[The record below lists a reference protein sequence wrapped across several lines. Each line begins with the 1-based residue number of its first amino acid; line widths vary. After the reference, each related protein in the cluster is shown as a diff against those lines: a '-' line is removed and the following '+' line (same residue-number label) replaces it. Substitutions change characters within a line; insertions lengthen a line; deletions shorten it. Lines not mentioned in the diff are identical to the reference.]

1 MAGRKR
7 ANGEGTVYQ
16 RADGRWEGAGYV
28 LAADGTSKR
37 VRVYGATRKEAA
49 DKLAERLA
57 DSRHGRPVPADATI
71 TLTRWLTT
79 VVVHRLRPTTYATY
93 DGYVRQFL
101 IPALGHRPLAALT
114 VAEVRTFLDNLGAVC
129 QCCARGWD
137 AARDPNHRRKDRR
150 PRCCAVGVCCRHTVK
165 PATVRY
171 IRAVL
176 SSALAH
182 AVREEI
188 LHRNVASVVRLPTP
202 RRGGNQPFTAS
213 EARKYLY
220 AAAFHRHGALF
231 ELALRTGMRRGELLG
246 LQWGDLDLDTGYLTV
261 RRTLA
266 RVRGGPVFQ
275 PLKTE
280 ASARRILLPAACMTS
295 LACYRRRQQLDR
307 RTAGDT
313 WKDLDLVFA
322 TTTGAP
328 LDPAMVHRQH
338 ETICYLAEVR
348 YIRFHDLRHSC
359 ATLLLEQ
366 GVELITIKELLG
378 HAQLH
383 VTADIYA
390 HVRPRLHRGA
400 IEALNHALEPD
411 DDADPVDDEA
421 DGSGDSNDD
430 TEPDH

>member
-1 MAGRKR
+1 MPSRKR

-28 LAADGTSKR
+28 LTADGTTKR

-57 DSRHGRPVPADATI
+57 DSRHGRPVPADATV
-71 TLTRWLTT
+71 TLGEYLTWWLTT

-114 VAEVRTFLDNLGAVC
+114 VAEVRTFLDNLGVVC
-129 QCCARGWD
+129 RCCARGWD

-150 PRCCAVGVCCRHTVK
+150 PRCCAVGACCRHTVK

-188 LHRNVASVVRLPTP
+188 LHRNVASVVRL
-202 RRGGNQPFTAS
+202 
-213 EARKYLY
+213 
-220 AAAFHRHGALF
+220 RHGALF

-266 RVRGGPVFQ
+266 RVRGAPVFQ
-275 PLKTE
+275 PPKTE
-280 ASARRILLPAACMTS
+280 ASARRILLPAACVTS
-295 LACYRRRQQLDR
+295 LNRYRQRQQVDR

-322 TTTGAP
+322 TATGAP

-348 YIRFHDLRHSC
+348 YIRFHDLRHTC

-411 DDADPVDDEA
+411 DDADDAVDDEA
-421 DGSGDSNDD
+421 DGSADSNDD
-430 TEPDH
+430 TEPNHDDH